1 MSFVSLS
8 YELTH
13 ELRFELTQMPR
24 YGWSWEVAE
33 FVPLPWVEA
42 LLQDVSVASW
52 RLILIAE
59 ELGTFFD
66 IKSASN

>member
-1 MSFVSLS
+1 M
-8 YELTH
+8 
-13 ELRFELTQMPR
+13 
-24 YGWSWEVAE
+24 EVAE

-59 ELGTFFD
+59 ELDTFFD